1 MPNQQQQQIP
11 DLGGIITQKDL
22 YQKGKFDYCAWA
34 KTAQIIRE
42 KAPNWF
48 FSLEPNS
55 EGEIVWKAPNN
66 TGFMMGYFQNIIT
79 GIKLPLFPYAIT
91 DFNNRPIVYEKISS
105 NDIQNSQRRHL
116 CACACYSLGFGHELW
131 AQIEIKGLDQPETE
145 TNSQLVKGNTRTPKR
160 ASPTQAKKVATNI
173 IAAATPLSNDPERKV
188 TEDERSRLK
197 NQVAEF
203 MNTHNDLWGEVK
215 HRFNDEFGYKKDEKV
230 FENVT
235 QLKHYLFLDQ
245 KITGII
251 NASR

>member
-66 TGFMMGYFQNIIT
+66 TGFMMGYFQNILT
-79 GIKLPLFPYAIT
+79 GTKLPLFPYAIT

-131 AQIEIKGLDQPETE
+131 AQIEIKGLDQPEAETKPQTSFSSNKKTGFSRSPSGLNKKTE
-145 TNSQLVKGNTRTPKR
+145 PPKTSQKKEESIDPKVLDQIKVKLADPHLSADNKNH
-160 ASPTQAKKVATNI
+160 AKKLYKAKFNI
-173 IAAATPLSNDPERKV
+173 S
-188 TEDERSRLK
+188 S
-197 NQVAEF
+197 
-203 MNTHNDLWGEVK
+203 
-215 HRFNDEFGYKKDEKV
+215 
-230 FENVT
+230 ENLAPSHIQT
-235 QLKHYLFLDQ
+235 KEQGDYMSHLLDQ
-245 KITGII
+245 YQS
-251 NASR
+251 A